1 MKKLNWNNPFKKK
14 AGLKK
19 TETGELNE
27 QGRGESLLVSKKTKP
42 PQLNNCEC
50 CYNAPA
56 RASRLVGG
64 KNQKSVSMRLCMSCN
79 TKEDEDVWSDMVN
92 HLINRIITR
101 QNNGTTYLSDE
112 EES

>member
-1 MKKLNWNNPFKKK
+1 
-14 AGLKK
+14 
-19 TETGELNE
+19 LNE